1 MAGLNPSN
9 AVCHDQPIGD
19 GDIKVPRAK
28 PLVPDSKSVCVK
40 AKHRKKNAVGAGN
53 SECFWPILPG
63 ETIGL
68 ARVVQPVETD
78 IEMIEQ
84 GRTDGFVPSK
94 TEVVGESRL
103 EKVRV
108 EGRREGL
115 GSVKLFLVATAIGEE
130 EFIAIAPVLVNP
142 ETHGG
147 VQNGVI
153 GDKDEIISQPLCG
166 VRMNG
171 KVGKHLLSNR
181 TERNIDLVSGECE
194 AASDEASGTRGSR
207 GIKDLSPQYRR
218 IVARID

>member
-1 MAGLNPSN
+1 MAGLNPRN

-19 GDIKVPRAK
+19 GYIKVPRAK
-28 PLVPDSKSVCVK
+28 PLVSNSKSVCVK
-40 AKHRKKNAVGAGN
+40 AKHRKKNAAGAGN

-68 ARVVQPVETD
+68 AGVVQPVETD

-115 GSVKLFLVATAIGEE
+115 GSVKLFLVAAAIG
-130 EFIAIAPVLVNP
+130 
-142 ETHGG
+142 G
-147 VQNGVI
+147 
-153 GDKDEIISQPLCG
+153 KDEIILQPLSR

-181 TERNIDLVSGECE
+181 AKRNIDLVSGECE
-194 AASDEASGTRGSR
+194 AASHEASRTRGSR
-207 GIKDLSPQYRR
+207 GIKDLTSQYRR
-218 IVARID
+218 IVARI